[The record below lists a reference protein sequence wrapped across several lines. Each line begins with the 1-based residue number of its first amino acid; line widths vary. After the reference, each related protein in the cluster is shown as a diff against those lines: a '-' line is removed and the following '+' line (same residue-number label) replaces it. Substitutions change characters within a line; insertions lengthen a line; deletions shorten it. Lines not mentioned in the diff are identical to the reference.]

1 MPFYSGSGT
10 GIVFNAG
17 TFDIADGATEG
28 EGTLIISSGSAGPVS
43 ATSEPAAWLLLLTG
57 ATMIPRSGSLR
68 RAAFE
73 SEASCISSPGRR
85 DLAVQRGGT
94 HW

>member
-28 EGTLIISSGSAGPVS
+28 EGTLIISSGSAGRSLQLPS
-43 ATSEPAAWLLLLTG
+43 PRPGFCCSPAGL
-57 ATMIPRSGSLR
+57 
-68 RAAFE
+68 
-73 SEASCISSPGRR
+73 
-85 DLAVQRGGT
+85 
-94 HW
+94 